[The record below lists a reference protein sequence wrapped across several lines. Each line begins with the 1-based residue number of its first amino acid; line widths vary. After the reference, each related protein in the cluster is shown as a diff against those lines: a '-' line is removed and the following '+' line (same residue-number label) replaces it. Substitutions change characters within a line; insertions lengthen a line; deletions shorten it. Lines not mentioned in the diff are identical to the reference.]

1 MIQAAPPSPMDR
13 ILQPVTECLT
23 RDVAERLV
31 NSCIDN
37 GLQLRLDELAAKA
50 NEGRLSAD
58 ERAEYEDYVEGID
71 LLAIFKAQARLALSR
86 LPL

>member
-31 NSCIDN
+31 NSRIDN